1 MSFRRSQMSGHRFSG
16 PYSGHASLSDIMSGA
31 EVSLEEKQLAKTAA

>member
-1 MSFRRSQMSGHRFSG
+1 MSFRRSQMSGHISG